1 MKQQKISALMVA
13 LLVSAGVMAEDPSL
27 KNPLVLDGQTVDTR
41 TVTERE
47 TYKNTVV
54 PSVVAGPG
62 HVVVGQ
68 SNIVNAT
75 DGSTTVIGGQN
86 FVADTAK
93 DGNIFGDGSSI
104 TGYQSQAG
112 GDNNHLIGEQNS
124 AFGMNNQVNGNHSHA
139 YGGGNNIT
147 GDQSTAT
154 GHYNL
159 ITGHNSSAFGYDNKA
174 QANETTVVGH
184 QSVASGLNAS
194 AFGSK
199 ATASG
204 ESSLAMGTGSN
215 ATADSAVAIGNDSN
229 ATGKS
234 SVAISVDSKAKG
246 VNSLAMG
253 RESLTTHDNSVAL
266 GSHSVSKL
274 EKSVTTATVGSNTY
288 TGFAGTAP
296 IATVSV
302 GDEGKERQVVNVA
315 AGEISATSTD
325 AINGSQLYAVASKI
339 SGAVKVPVVEA
350 GQNVTVDTTTNANGQ
365 TVYTVNAKDY
375 QPAIDA
381 LETKVTTNTAD
392 IRSAEKLIDKNA
404 KDIAENTKYIKSV
417 EQKLPEVKS
426 GDNTTVTSETDANGK
441 IIYTV
446 SSKDYQPAID
456 ANTAKITEVEKE
468 AKRHTVVEAGDN
480 IKVTKQAGKNGESVY
495 KVETAKD
502 LTVNS
507 VTAEKLE
514 IKNGPSVT
522 KDGIDANNTRI
533 TNVSDGV
540 DLHDAVNVSQLN
552 GVKLKQAVQGRKIKE
567 LQNSTAL
574 AHKRIDTLDK
584 EVRKNR
590 KRTDAGIAGVAAM
603 ANIPQVYLPGKSGV
617 GVGVGYKHGQSAVAI
632 GASRSSDNGKH
643 IVKVSVS
650 FDTQK
655 DTTVGAGYMYQW

>member
-68 SNIVNAT
+68 SNVVNAT

-124 AFGMNNQVNGNHSHA
+124 AFGMNNQVNGNHTHA

-246 VNSLAMG
+246 VNSMAMG

-288 TGFAGTAP
+288 TGFAGTTP

-339 SGAVKVPVVEA
+339 GDAVKVPVVEA
-350 GQNVTVDTTTNANGQ
+350 GQNVTVDTTTNANSQ

-426 GDNTTVTSETDANGK
+426 GDNTTVTSETDTNGK

-522 KDGIDANNTRI
+522 KDGIDANNTRVA
-533 TNVSDGV
+533 NVSDGV

-617 GVGVGYKHGQSAVAI
+617 GVGIGHKHGQSAVAI